1 LQTISQLHEIL
12 AKKVKDEPPRDGRF
26 PGQCRAGPLR
36 TQFIFR
42 IPSSFVPVP
51 AWSRCDPKIAPS
63 APLSRGKLP
72 SEMADTTARKQRGRP
87 FRRGESGNPTG
98 RPLGARHKATVAAE
112 ALLDGEAQALTRKAV
127 EMALAGDTT
136 AMRLCL
142 DRILPPRRE
151 RLINLKLPPL
161 RSPADAAAAMAAI
174 TAAVATADITRRARQ
189 PSWPS

>member
-1 LQTISQLHEIL
+1 
-12 AKKVKDEPPRDGRF
+12 
-26 PGQCRAGPLR
+26 
-36 TQFIFR
+36 
-42 IPSSFVPVP
+42 
-51 AWSRCDPKIAPS
+51 
-63 APLSRGKLP
+63 
-72 SEMADTTARKQRGRP
+72 MADTTARKQRGRP

-98 RPLGARHKATVAAE
+98 RPLAARHKATVAAE

-151 RLINLKLPPL
+151 RPINLQLPPL

-174 TAAVATADITRRARQ
+174 TAAVAAADITPGEAAELAKLVEGYVRALEASEFDQRLRALEARGDATR
-189 PSWPS
+189 P